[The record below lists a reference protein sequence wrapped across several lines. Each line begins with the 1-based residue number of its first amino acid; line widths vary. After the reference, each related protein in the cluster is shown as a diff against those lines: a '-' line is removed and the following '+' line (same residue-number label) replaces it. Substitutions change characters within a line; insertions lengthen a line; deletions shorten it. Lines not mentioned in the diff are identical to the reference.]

1 MLAHLSSAI
10 LCSWLPTG
18 GGLPCLAAPTRR
30 ADMSKLVTFA
40 AFDAPQNCTFRCLVI
55 VLAASVARTFARRL
69 TSIPEI
75 MLSTLSGWLFSH
87 GPDVF
92 AAESIHVLLLF
103 FSPSAVVCK
112 LLDIFQG

>member
-18 GGLPCLAAPTRR
+18 GGLPRLAAPTRW
-30 ADMSKLVTFA
+30 ADMSKLVTLA
-40 AFDAPQNCTFRCLVI
+40 AFDAPQDCTFRCLVI

-69 TSIPEI
+69 TSILEV
-75 MLSTLSGWLFSH
+75 MLSALSDWLFSH

-92 AAESIHVLLLF
+92 AAESIHVLLFF